1 MECTSKNFSEHTDY
15 IIESILPMFLT
26 IFIKK
31 WFFFRA
37 KKNFDGIF
45 LVEVTKKKL
54 LYQMKV
60 GIKLGKVKKF
70 GIGWCIPLRVVA
82 DNTEG
87 GFVRTPP
94 PRVG

>member
-1 MECTSKNFSEHTDY
+1 
-15 IIESILPMFLT
+15 MFLA
-26 IFIKK
+26 IFVKK
-31 WFFFRA
+31 SFFFRV

-45 LVEVTKKKL
+45 FAEVSKKNEKL

-82 DNTEG
+82 DNTKG

-94 PRVG
+94 RRVLG